1 MQPDVVIASDD
12 NASRYVIEPYYRES
26 DIPFVFCG
34 VNWSAE
40 KYGFPYPNVTGMLE
54 IISIDPLLKVIQ
66 TVLPDASSGIFI
78 GGDVPSTRSNY
89 ERYKKAFSSRG
100 IDVRDGMVTS
110 FDAWKQNVSDA
121 QETADFIILANKAG
135 IVDWN
140 QDAATTH
147 VRQNIKRFTVG
158 HHEFMVTLNMFSMT
172 KIPQEQG
179 EWAAKVA
186 IKILEGSKPSE
197 IPIVANRRWNIYAN
211 TGLLDKAGIQLPANI
226 LRKAGDPEGLEV
238 SKKRLELDADV
249 VVAHAHVVGAV
260 SDLALVEA
268 AGLAVDL
275 VPGRGIAPTAEHV
288 EAPLE
293 AQQRLDG
300 LIAGVGQLH
309 PRVQRGHA
317 AIGAEDMLLF
327 GNGAGDSGH
336 GAYPGSV
343 GSVKHVGDNVRN
355 RSGSLQRCQGC

>member
-1 MQPDVVIASDD
+1 MGMRSESLKAPLPILITFVVLLTSIQTASARSCLFLASYHKGYEWQDGIEEGMRSTLGNKCTIEAFYLDTKRNTGADYAKSTAEKARRLIDSMQPDVVIASDD

-66 TVLPDASSGIFI
+66 TVLPDASNGIFI

-226 LRKAGDPEGLEV
+226 LRKAV
-238 SKKRLELDADV
+238 K
-249 VVAHAHVVGAV
+249 VG
-260 SDLALVEA
+260 
-268 AGLAVDL
+268 
-275 VPGRGIAPTAEHV
+275 
-288 EAPLE
+288 
-293 AQQRLDG
+293 
-300 LIAGVGQLH
+300 
-309 PRVQRGHA
+309 
-317 AIGAEDMLLF
+317 
-327 GNGAGDSGH
+327 N
-336 GAYPGSV
+336 
-343 GSVKHVGDNVRN
+343 
-355 RSGSLQRCQGC
+355 